1 MSKKSVNEG
10 YQPNK
15 HSGGKLEQR
24 MTVINPRRYR
34 FPQLQLEGVVL
45 FRLRHL
51 KNRSK

>member
-15 HSGGKLEQR
+15 HSGGKSEQR
-24 MTVINPRRYR
+24 NDGYQPKKVPI
-34 FPQLQLEGVVL
+34 PQLQLEGVVL